1 MCMKGRSNQG
11 MWVTQS
17 CKARGKLNMTT
28 HTAGILKDFDLSHE
42 HLIQIN
48 FSKNIACNLAILSWE
63 TLIL

>member
-1 MCMKGRSNQG
+1 
-11 MWVTQS
+11 
-17 CKARGKLNMTT
+17 MTT